1 MACFLAI
8 FDISNHFYLSLILQK
23 PFSMYSRLNP
33 PFKCGILKQKEIIMA
48 DRTATAIWQGNLKE
62 GKGKVELAGTQLPYS
77 FSSRFEE
84 GQGSNPEEL
93 IAAAHAGCY
102 AMALSNEIANQGYT
116 VEKVEVSAKI
126 SLRFIDGK
134 PTIVSSHLDCKAQV
148 PELNP
153 ETFLEIAEATKM
165 ACPVSRALN
174 LEITLDACL
183 VNPQPRRGW

>member
-1 MACFLAI
+1 
-8 FDISNHFYLSLILQK
+8 
-23 PFSMYSRLNP
+23 
-33 PFKCGILKQKEIIMA
+33 MA

-153 ETFLEIAEATKM
+153 EAFLEIAEATKM